1 MPPGPS
7 RPPVRVAALRG
18 RRDAPG
24 PPLGVRG
31 RGAAEN
37 PQSRFETLRY
47 ADDGTLEADP
57 SLPPARVPTVLL
69 RDPTRTLLAFN
80 DSPDLPFDVSLNP
93 YRGCEHGCAYCF
105 ARPTHEYLGF
115 SAGLD
120 FETKILVKPEA
131 PALLRRAL
139 ASASW
144 KPRVVTLGA
153 ATDAYQPAERRLE
166 ITRRCL
172 EVFAEFRNPVAI
184 VTKSALVCRDSDLLA
199 ELARHGAAAVL
210 VSVTTLDPGL
220 HRRMEPRAS
229 APARRL
235 EAIAALAEAGV
246 PVGAMLAPV
255 IPAINDH
262 EIPRIV
268 EAVAR
273 SGAGFASHVML
284 RLPHGLKQLFEA
296 WLERHF
302 PERRQKVLAQV
313 MQMRGGRLNDPHF
326 HSRMSGSGVLAEQIH
341 ALFELACRRAGLG
354 SRTPGLS
361 VAAFRR
367 PREPQLGLFD
377 TEPR

>member
-1 MPPGPS
+1 MPPTTHSGTS
-7 RPPVRVAALRG
+7 
-18 RRDAPG
+18 PG
-24 PPLGVRG
+24 PRDPRPVVRG

-37 PQSRFETLRY
+37 PQSRFEALRY
-47 ADDGTLEADP
+47 ADDGTLDADP
-57 SLPPARVPTVLL
+57 LLPPPQVPTVLL

-120 FETKILVKPEA
+120 FESKILVKEEA
-131 PALLRRAL
+131 PSLLRRAL

-153 ATDAYQPAERRLE
+153 ATDAYQPAERQLE

-184 VTKSALVCRDSDLLA
+184 VTKSALVTRDADLLA
-199 ELARHGAAAVL
+199 DLARDGAAAVL

-229 APARRL
+229 TPARRL
-235 EAIAALAEAGV
+235 EAIRTLAEAGV
-246 PVGAMLAPV
+246 AVGAMVAPV

-268 EAVAR
+268 EAVADA
-273 SGAGFASHVML
+273 GAGFASHVML
-284 RLPHGLKQLFEA
+284 RLPHGLKDLFEA

-302 PERRQKVLAQV
+302 PERRGHVLSRLRE
-313 MQMRGGRLNDPHF
+313 MRGGRLNDPRF
-326 HSRMSGSGVLAEQIH
+326 HSRMRGSGPFADQIH
-341 ALFELACRRAGLG
+341 ALFDLACRRAGIDRG
-354 SRTPGLS
+354 SPPLS
-361 VAAFRR
+361 SEAFRR
-367 PREPQLGLFD
+367 PADPQLSLFELD
-377 TEPR
+377 